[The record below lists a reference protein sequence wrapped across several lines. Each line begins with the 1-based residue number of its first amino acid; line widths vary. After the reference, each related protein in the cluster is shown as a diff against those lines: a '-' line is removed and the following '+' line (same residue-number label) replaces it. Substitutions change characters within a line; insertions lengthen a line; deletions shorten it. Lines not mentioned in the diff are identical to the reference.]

1 MKWSLYRECFKML
14 NDQIILLGVVG
25 CFACVC
31 VCVCVF
37 VWACYVCVAL
47 FTVVFFV
54 PKNMS

>member
-1 MKWSLYRECFKML
+1 MVLYRECFKML
-14 NDQIILLGVVG
+14 NDQIILLGVGG

-31 VCVCVF
+31 ACICVSV
-37 VWACYVCVAL
+37 CYVCVAL